1 MKKENFDINK
11 VAKNLFADINEK
23 ERLVQAPTGKLFLNG
38 VEVSEAQK
46 IEIISQAET
55 LKKLDLVEILFREM
69 EGVACHAMY
78 EQGGDDTAMLNHGKS
93 MLYTVDVLRKKI
105 DTLSR
110 LKK

>member
-11 VAKNLFADINEK
+11 VTKNLFADINEK
-23 ERLVQAPTGKLFLNG
+23 ERLVPAHTGKLFLNG

-55 LKKLDLVEILFREM
+55 LKSLDLVEILFREM

-78 EQGGDDTAMLNHGKS
+78 EQGGDDTEMLKHGKS
-93 MLYTVDVLRKKI
+93 MLYTIDVLRKKI
-105 DTLSR
+105 HNLSR

>member
-1 MKKENFDINK
+1 MKKKNFDINEVTK
-11 VAKNLFADINEK
+11 DLFIDINER
-23 ERLVQAPTGKLFLNG
+23 ERLVQVPTGKLYLNG

-69 EGVACHAMY
+69 EGVACHAIY
-78 EQGGDDTAMLNHGKS
+78 TQGGEDTAMLNHGKS

-105 DTLSR
+105 DNLSR